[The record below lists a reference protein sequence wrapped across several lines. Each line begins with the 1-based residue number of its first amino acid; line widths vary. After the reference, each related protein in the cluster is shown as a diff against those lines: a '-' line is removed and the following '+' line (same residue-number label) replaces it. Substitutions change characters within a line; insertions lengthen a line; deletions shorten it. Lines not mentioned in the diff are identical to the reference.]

1 MTPVLAKAVLV
12 LLGIAWYAIRYPYER
27 RAKRNPVARTE
38 RGPREYLLMAIS
50 AAGFGLLPFFYI
62 CFGFPRSADYTF
74 HPAQAWLGVLVALGS
89 LVIFRLTHR
98 ALGHFWSV
106 SLDVREQHALV
117 TDGIYRYVRHPMY
130 AAFWLWAIAQAL
142 LLPNWVAGFCC
153 DDRFWRA
160 VFRSPAARGA
170 AYAQIVRR
178 RLSQIHGANLSAG
191 ARNLLNGLI
200 CLPATFAWT
209 WQLAHLAGPAKGRPP
224 LRRSA
229 SLEFS

>member
-12 LLGIAWYAIRYPYER
+12 LLAIAWYAIRYPYER
-27 RAKRNPVARTE
+27 RARRNPVARTE

-89 LVIFRLTHR
+89 LVMFRLTHR

-106 SLDVREQHALV
+106 SLDVRQQHALV

-130 AAFWLWAIAQAL
+130 TAFWLWAIAQAL
-142 LLPNWVAGFCC
+142 LLPNWVAGFAAMIGFGVLFFGRLPHEEQLMLKSFG
-153 DDRFWRA
+153 DDYRKYMERT
-160 VFRSPAARGA
+160 
-170 AYAQIVRR
+170 Y
-178 RLSQIHGANLSAG
+178 RLVPGIY
-191 ARNLLNGLI
+191 
-200 CLPATFAWT
+200 
-209 WQLAHLAGPAKGRPP
+209 
-224 LRRSA
+224 
-229 SLEFS
+229 